1 MNSFYSLVK
10 ISPNS
15 FTQDSIIIGLI
26 VFDGHSFHFQFSDLK
41 KRVAKSLMKTDSK
54 QIELLVK
61 EITANLQKVNN
72 QNKNQEHVFFNI
84 NQPISENYFEYLS
97 KYSNGILGFTA
108 PKAIY
113 DSIDAVKFNQLFH
126 LLVDQIEPIQKE
138 KNSEK
143 EVQFYKRVNSKLI
156 TRVAKKVHTN
166 IELDSR
172 FAPTLLSA
180 FKIDCI
186 GKNGALIGAK
196 TLPLTKTTATLH
208 KELNTYISVIAH
220 LKTIEAVDHKNNQF
234 FLISDEPTSKTSE
247 EYRIYKQLKD
257 AESIFNLISSDE
269 SESIAEKI
277 ESQNAQMFL
286 EGY

>member
-26 VFDGHSFHFQFSDLK
+26 VFDGNSFHFQFSDLK
-41 KRVAKSLMKTDSK
+41 KRIAKSLMKTDSK

-61 EITANLQKVNN
+61 EIAANLQKVNN
-72 QNKNQEHVFFNI
+72 QSQKQEHTFFNI
-84 NQPISENYFEYLS
+84 NQPISEDYFEYLS

-113 DSIDAVKFNQLFH
+113 DRINTVKFNQLFH
-126 LLVDQIEPIQKE
+126 LLVDQIELIQKE
-138 KNSEK
+138 KSSEK
-143 EVQFYKRVNSKLI
+143 EIQFYKTVTTKLI
-156 TRVAKKVHTN
+156 NRVANRVHTN
-166 IELDSR
+166 IELDSK

-186 GKNGALIGAK
+186 GKNGSLIGAK

-220 LKTIEAVDHKNNQF
+220 LKTLKAVKHENNQF
-234 FLISDEPTSKTSE
+234 FLISDEPSSKTSE
-247 EYRIYKQLKD
+247 EFRIYKQLKD
-257 AESIFNLISSDE
+257 AESIFKLISSDE
-269 SESIAEKI
+269 SESVAEKI
-277 ESQNAQMFL
+277 ENQNAQMFL
-286 EGY
+286 TV